1 MNLEKRRK
9 LKIRDMHFSP
19 NSYESH
25 LKVLSVAPCRA
36 GNLYLEIKV
45 AKWVLN
51 WN

>member
-1 MNLEKRRK
+1 MNLEKRRR
-9 LKIRDMHFSP
+9 LKIRDMHDSS

-25 LKVLSVAPCRA
+25 LKVLSVAPCRE
-36 GNLYLEIKV
+36 GNLNLEIKI